1 MKQRT
6 QIDNPVH
13 PNKVK
18 EREKALAVLEKAKQI
33 PRKVVYLPKGESR
46 DFNRLKKTVKCKK

>member
-6 QIDNPVH
+6 QIDNATH

-18 EREKALAVLEKAKQI
+18 EREKALAVLEKAKEI
-33 PRKVVYLPKGESR
+33 PRKVVFLPKGASR
-46 DFNRLKKTVKCKK
+46 DFKKI